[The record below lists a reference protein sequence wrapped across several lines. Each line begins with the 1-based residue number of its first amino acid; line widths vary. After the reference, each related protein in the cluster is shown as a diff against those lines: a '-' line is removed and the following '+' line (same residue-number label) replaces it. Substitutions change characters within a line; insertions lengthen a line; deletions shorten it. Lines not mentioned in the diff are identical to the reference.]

1 MAALSRLLADFLWPS
16 PGKKYLRRQKEENN
30 IFEKEIEKLSN
41 SYKRYDFFSD
51 IWNRNVKKVQGD
63 EEKQSHKIN
72 LHIILHVAILAFLLA
87 VGCVLFF
94 IGKAHLDT
102 SMTRF
107 FFIFACVYL
116 PLQWIAALRAII
128 KGLTAKAF
136 FTYQNDGKIYPQNKT
151 NRFLNSNGEDR
162 VLFDISSLHEIN
174 KIKLD
179 NLTVASRAINNY
191 LWGMLFFTMMF
202 IISMMIPSSISP
214 CIFAGE
220 IIQSQKQIP
229 NTPTTGGNIADSM
242 PMTLFIALAAT
253 FAILGTA
260 LLFLG
265 KTWFQKII
273 GGIMLV
279 NGLIMGFGG
288 KVKFDTTLFALDSLI
303 GEIQVKLTKVEK
315 KVDNPR
321 PYYTFIRKVVTVGP
335 FPDGGHL
342 LDAHSTVECVRN
354 ALARYDKIQ
363 VGGWEVIGRVDK
375 RQLKPQPMGIYGSNQ
390 ALAMAR
396 ASWVVQKML
405 TPQPTFNVEHAVI
418 SVGGAQGIGT
428 SVGVNDMQS
437 DRAVDVFAMVN
448 SHNDKDALAALPKPV
463 ICP

>member
-1 MAALSRLLADFLWPS
+1 MATFSRLLADFLWPS
-16 PGKKYLRRQKEENN
+16 PGKNYLRRQKEEN
-30 IFEKEIEKLSN
+30 EK
-41 SYKRYDFFSD
+41 
-51 IWNRNVKKVQGD
+51 
-63 EEKQSHKIN
+63 KQSHEIN
-72 LHIILHVAILAFLLA
+72 FDIILHIAILVFLFA
-87 VGCVLFF
+87 AGCVLFL

-102 SMTRF
+102 PMTRF
-107 FFIFACVYL
+107 FFIFACIYL
-116 PLQWIAALRAII
+116 PLQWIAALRATIR
-128 KGLTAKAF
+128 GLTAKAF
-136 FTYQNDGKIYPQNKT
+136 LTYRNGWTIYPRNKKKSAFNSNRK
-151 NRFLNSNGEDR
+151 NRF
-162 VLFDISSLHEIN
+162 LFDISSLHEIN
-174 KIKLD
+174 QIKLD

-191 LWGMLFFTMMF
+191 LWAMLFFTIMF
-202 IISMMIPSSISP
+202 IISMMIPASTSPSIV
-214 CIFAGE
+214 ANE
-220 IIQSQKQIP
+220 IIQSQKQITS
-229 NTPTTGGNIADSM
+229 TPTTGGNVADGLR
-242 PMTLFIALAAT
+242 MTLFIALAAT
-253 FAILGTA
+253 FAMLGAA
-260 LLFLG
+260 LFLLG
-265 KTWFQKII
+265 KTWRQKIV

-279 NGLIMGFGG
+279 SGSILGFGG
-288 KVKFDTTLFALDSLI
+288 KIKFDTTLFALDNLV
-303 GEIQVKLTKVEK
+303 GEIQVKLTKIENT
-315 KVDNPR
+315 VDNPR

-396 ASWVVQKML
+396 ASWVVQKIL

-418 SVGGAQGIGT
+418 SVGGAQGVGT

>member
-1 MAALSRLLADFLWPS
+1 MASLSRLLADFLWPS
-16 PGKKYLRRQKEENN
+16 PGKNYLRRQKEEND
-30 IFEKEIEKLSN
+30 IFEKEIEELSN
-41 SYKRYDFFSD
+41 SHKRIDFFSD
-51 IWNRNVKKVQGD
+51 TWNRNGKAAQGKK
-63 EEKQSHKIN
+63 EKQSHKIN
-72 LHIILHVAILAFLLA
+72 YDIILHIAILAFLFA
-87 VGCVLFF
+87 AGCVLFF

-102 SMTRF
+102 PMTRF
-107 FFIFACVYL
+107 FFIFACIYL

-136 FTYQNDGKIYPQNKT
+136 LTYRNDWTIYPQNKI
-151 NRFLNSNGEDR
+151 NSFLNEKDET
-162 VLFDISSLHEIN
+162 LFDISLLHEIN
-174 KIKLD
+174 QIKLD

-191 LWGMLFFTMMF
+191 LWAMLFFTIMF
-202 IISMMIPSSISP
+202 IISMMIPASTSPSIV
-214 CIFAGE
+214 ANE
-220 IIQSQKQIP
+220 IIQSQKQITS
-229 NTPTTGGNIADSM
+229 TPTTDGNVADGLR
-242 PMTLFIALAAT
+242 MTLFIALAAT
-253 FAILGTA
+253 FAMLGAA
-260 LLFLG
+260 LFLLG
-265 KTWFQKII
+265 KTWRQKIV
-273 GGIMLV
+273 GGIMFVSGSIL
-279 NGLIMGFGG
+279 GLGG
-288 KVKFDTTLFALDSLI
+288 KIKFDTTLFALDNLV
-303 GEIQVKLTKVEK
+303 GEIQVKLTKIENT
-315 KVDNPR
+315 VDNPR

-354 ALARYDKIQ
+354 ALVRYDKIQ

-396 ASWVVQKML
+396 ASWVVQKIL
-405 TPQPTFNVEHAVI
+405 TPQATFNVEHAVI

>member
-1 MAALSRLLADFLWPS
+1 M
-16 PGKKYLRRQKEENN
+16 
-30 IFEKEIEKLSN
+30 
-41 SYKRYDFFSD
+41 
-51 IWNRNVKKVQGD
+51 
-63 EEKQSHKIN
+63 
-72 LHIILHVAILAFLLA
+72 LHIAILSFLFA
-87 VGCVLFF
+87 AGCVLFF

-102 SMTRF
+102 PMTRF
-107 FFIFACVYL
+107 FFIFACFYL

-128 KGLTAKAF
+128 RGLTAKAF
-136 FTYQNDGKIYPQNKT
+136 LTYRNDWTIYPKNKIT
-151 NRFLNSNGEDR
+151 SVLNSNKEDR
-162 VLFDISSLHEIN
+162 VLFDISLLHEIN
-174 KIKLD
+174 QIKLD

-191 LWGMLFFTMMF
+191 LWAMFFFTIMF
-202 IISMMIPSSISP
+202 IISMMIPSSTSP
-214 CIFAGE
+214 CIVAGE
-220 IIQSQKQIP
+220 IIQSQEQITS
-229 NTPTTGGNIADSM
+229 TPTTGGNVADGLR
-242 PMTLFIALAAT
+242 MTLFIALAAT
-253 FAILGTA
+253 FAMLGAA

-265 KTWFQKII
+265 KTWRQKIV

-279 NGLIMGFGG
+279 SGSILGLGG
-288 KVKFDTTLFALDSLI
+288 KIKFDTTLFALDSLV
-303 GEIQVKLTKVEK
+303 GEIQVKLTKVENT
-315 KVDNPR
+315 VDNPR

-354 ALARYDKIQ
+354 TLARYDKIQ

-375 RQLKPQPMGIYGSNQ
+375 RPLKPQPMGIYGSNQ